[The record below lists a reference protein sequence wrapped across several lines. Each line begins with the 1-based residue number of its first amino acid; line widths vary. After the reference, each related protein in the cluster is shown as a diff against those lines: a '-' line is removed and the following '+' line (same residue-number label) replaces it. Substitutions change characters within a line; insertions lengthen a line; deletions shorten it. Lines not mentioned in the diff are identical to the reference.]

1 VRSAPTVRPTP
12 TAVAAVSAVSAPP
25 LQRMV
30 ADSARKARMSLA
42 AGTGV
47 RGDAEFARGRRERVF
62 KAAKRINSCYVIERI
77 HSNKL
82 TNYYFL
88 KLCKLLGCLQFFST
102 GPKFAMNS

>member
-1 VRSAPTVRPTP
+1 MIFIRFFYIHFFDISKTTLKVKFKFFSC
-12 TAVAAVSAVSAPP
+12 
-25 LQRMV
+25 RMV
-30 ADSARKARMSLA
+30 ADSARKVRMSLA

-82 TNYYFL
+82 TNCYFL
-88 KLCKLLGCLQFFST
+88 KLCKLLGNQCR
-102 GPKFAMNS
+102 